1 MTKAELE
8 IGVWVKKLN
17 QTYFESDQVIDLDES
32 HVYVRRSKE
41 EHEPLT
47 RYPLNYFL
55 NHFERAD

>member
-47 RYPLNYFL
+47 RYPLNYF
-55 NHFERAD
+55 